1 MLTKI
6 SLSISLFAFLC
17 ISVFAQTHSSVSMGN
32 QVYYIL
38 EQAELRGFCSPLS
51 GVRPYTQSVVI
62 GKINEILNS
71 ENAGKL
77 NITERQILRQYID
90 QFAKPAPGLDWQR
103 GAYYG
108 EVAIGRN
115 NTLLSANLGV
125 AAEIESSLGAI
136 NPGNSYLG
144 MELWLSAY
152 MNGDLGK
159 NISYDFTWG
168 GGLVRAPRQF
178 LGTYNTYYEGFD
190 MGDDSEFVNQLIDVY
205 SQPLTHFPYTYR
217 KQWDGSVFFFS
228 NLTGYDAW
236 PDSIAGGYYLPAEL
250 TMSFFENKLI
260 MRMGRITHDWS
271 STSFG
276 SSLAFNKAARPLAGL
291 QAEFFPIPWF
301 GLASLTGILEY
312 HNLAG
317 IKESAMTSQ
326 NAFSITML
334 QFRYKDYLFFDIVDA
349 VVYPKRFE
357 IGYVAP
363 IINSFFY
370 QNNIGDFDNLA
381 LTFNVK
387 AQYPG
392 MGSMWVSLFVDEM
405 NLTTN
410 LSLDRQMV
418 AYQAGVNLPLPI
430 LAFSSVKLSYT
441 KINPYAYTHNRNF
454 NPWHG
459 DLPMET
465 GYINNGISLGYY
477 LPPNSDEILLR
488 VKTMPLKNLIT
499 GLQYQMIRHGA
510 DFGPNAVDGS
520 NLLSELDPRDRNT
533 NPILHRYFLRDGAYQ
548 WMHIFKINAEW
559 NLSRLPVALFA
570 EAGMVYSYFTNIDGP
585 ANNVDAHANGEK
597 ARAQPY
603 SRINTTYYPESTSFI
618 LKLGVNVFPR

>member
-499 GLQYQMIRHGA
+499 SLQYQMIRHGA
-510 DFGPNAVDGS
+510 DFGSSAVDGS
-520 NLLSELDPRDRNT
+520 NLLSELDPIDRNN
-533 NPILHRYFLRDGAYQ
+533 NPILKRYFLRDGAYQ
-548 WMHIFKINAEW
+548 WMHILKISAEW
-559 NLSRLPVALFA
+559 NLPKLPAALFG
-570 EAGMVYSYFTNIDGP
+570 EMGVNYSYFTNIAAE
-585 ANNVDAHANGEK
+585 ANVTGKAH
-597 ARAQPY
+597 PY
-603 SRINTTYYPESTSFI
+603 SRINTSEYPESTNFI
-618 LKLGVNVFPR
+618 MRFGVKVFPR